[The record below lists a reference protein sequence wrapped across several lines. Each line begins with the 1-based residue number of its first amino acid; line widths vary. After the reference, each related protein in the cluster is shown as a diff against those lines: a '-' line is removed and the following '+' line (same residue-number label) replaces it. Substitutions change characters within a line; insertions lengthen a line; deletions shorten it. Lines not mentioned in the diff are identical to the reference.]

1 VQLHKLSP
9 DGQEVV
15 VKVVRPGELFA
26 EVVLFE
32 RAKYPVT
39 AVTLENVQLLEMP
52 RVCVRRLL
60 GNETFRDDF
69 IAMLIARQRYLA
81 QRLMEQQSYDVEERL
96 VLFLREQY
104 GEVTEIQTALSKKA
118 IAAAIS
124 TTPETLSRVIRRLQD
139 RGVLTWSG
147 RAIHL
152 PESFWAAYRDVG

>member
-1 VQLHKLSP
+1 VVQ
-9 DGQEVV
+9 
-15 VKVVRPGELFA
+15 PGEVFA

-32 RAKYPVT
+32 QARYPVT
-39 AVTLENVQLLEMP
+39 AVVLEKAKLLEMP

-60 GNETFRDDF
+60 GDESFRDDF
-69 IAMLIARQRYLA
+69 IAMLITRQRYLA
-81 QRLMEQQSYDVEERL
+81 RRLMEQQSYDVEERL

-104 GEVTEIQTALSKKA
+104 GEVEDIQTELSKKA
-118 IAAAIS
+118 IAAALS